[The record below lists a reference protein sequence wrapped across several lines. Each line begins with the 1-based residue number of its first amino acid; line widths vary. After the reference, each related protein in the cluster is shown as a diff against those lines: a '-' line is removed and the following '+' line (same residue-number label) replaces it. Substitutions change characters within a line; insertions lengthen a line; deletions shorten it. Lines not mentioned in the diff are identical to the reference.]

1 MLARLLPGSLH
12 AVAARG
18 LLCPLHPGSRVA
30 GHLVGVRGGGL
41 VWARHPGVAQLQR

>member
-1 MLARLLPGSLH
+1 MLACLLPGSLH

-18 LLCPLHPGSRVA
+18 LLSRFHHGSRVA

-41 VWARHPGVAQLQR
+41 VWARRPEVAQLQR